1 MRLFQ
6 IITAALVCV
15 ALYVLIFQRDALMGR
30 DAQATAEAATNAT
43 ESATDTDDAAQMRVV
58 VLPSEAR
65 VISDAVRLRG
75 RSEAARFVEIRAET
89 AGRIISDPIK
99 SGAFVTAGDILCQID
114 EGTRAAA
121 LAEAEAARSTAEAQ
135 LNAAEIDANAAARLN
150 ESGFASETR
159 AAGASAAL
167 RSAQAALR
175 SAEAAIDRAA
185 EELSRIEIRAPFDG
199 LLESDTAELGTL
211 MQPGA
216 LCATVIDLDP
226 IKFVGFL
233 PEAELARVDIGQT
246 ATTRLV
252 DGREVTG
259 QVRFVAR
266 SADPQTRTFRVEIE
280 AENPDLTIADGQS
293 AEISIATAG
302 TAAHLLPSSALTL
315 DDQGQLGLRI
325 VTDENRV
332 QFRPATMMRDT
343 PDGVLVTGLPDQV
356 RVIIVGQ
363 EFVSDGVAVTPVSV
377 QDIPLGENASLDAL
391 RDTLGGGQ

>member
-1 MRLFQ
+1 MRIFPV
-6 IITAALVCV
+6 ITALLVCA

-30 DAQATAEAATNAT
+30 DSESPAAAEAAQIDSGSFGNA
-43 ESATDTDDAAQMRVV
+43 MRVV
-58 VLPSEAR
+58 ILPSHAE

-89 AGRIISDPIK
+89 SGRIISDPIK
-99 SGAFVTAGDILCQID
+99 AGQSVTAGDILCQID

-135 LNAAEIDANAAARLN
+135 LAAAQIDANAATRLN

-159 AAGASAAL
+159 AASASASL
-167 RSAQAALR
+167 SSAEAALR

-185 EELSRIEIRAPFDG
+185 EELARVEIRAPFNG

-233 PEAELARVDIGQT
+233 PEAELARISIGQT

-252 DGREVTG
+252 DGREVDG
-259 QVRFVAR
+259 IVRFVAR

-280 AENPDLTIADGQS
+280 AENPDLSIGDGQS
-293 AEISIATAG
+293 ADIAIATEG
-302 TAAHLLPSSALTL
+302 TAAHLVPSSALTL
-315 DDQGQLGLRI
+315 DDQGDLGLRVVAEDNLVAFYP
-325 VTDENRV
+325 VTLL
-332 QFRPATMMRDT
+332 RDT
-343 PDGVLVTGLPDQV
+343 PDGALVTGLPEQV
-356 RVIIVGQ
+356 DIIIVGQ
-363 EFVSDGVAVTPVSV
+363 EFVSNGGQVVPVSIH
-377 QDIPLGENASLDAL
+377 DIPAGQNATIDAA
-391 RDTLGGGQ
+391 RSALGGAQ

>member
-1 MRLFQ
+1 MRIFPV
-6 IITAALVCV
+6 ITALLVCA

-30 DAQATAEAATNAT
+30 DSESPAAAEAAQMDSGTFG
-43 ESATDTDDAAQMRVV
+43 DAMRVV
-58 VLPSEAR
+58 ILPSHAEL
-65 VISDAVRLRG
+65 ISDAVRLRG

-89 AGRIISDPIK
+89 SGRIISDPIK
-99 SGAFVTAGDILCQID
+99 AGQSVTAGDILCQID

-135 LNAAEIDANAAARLN
+135 LAAAQIDANAATRLS

-159 AAGASAAL
+159 AASAAASL
-167 RSAQAALR
+167 SSAEAALR

-185 EELSRIEIRAPFDG
+185 EELARIEIRAPFNG

-233 PEAELARVDIGQT
+233 PEAELARISIGQL

-252 DGREVTG
+252 NGREVDG
-259 QVRFVAR
+259 IVRFVAR

-280 AENPDLTIADGQS
+280 AESPDLSIGDGQS
-293 AEISIATAG
+293 ADIAIATEG
-302 TAAHLLPSSALTL
+302 TAAHLVPSSALTL
-315 DDQGQLGLRI
+315 DDQGDLGLRVVAEDNLVAFYP
-325 VTDENRV
+325 VTLL
-332 QFRPATMMRDT
+332 RDT
-343 PDGVLVTGLPDQV
+343 PDGALVTGLPDQV
-356 RVIIVGQ
+356 DIIIVGQ
-363 EFVSDGVAVTPVSV
+363 EFVSNGGQVVPVSIN
-377 QDIPLGENASLDAL
+377 DIPTGQNATIDAA
-391 RDTLGGGQ
+391 RSALGGAQ

>member
-1 MRLFQ
+1 MRIGPVL
-6 IITAALVCV
+6 TALLVCA

-30 DAQATAEAATNAT
+30 DSESPASAEAAQMDSGTFG
-43 ESATDTDDAAQMRVV
+43 DAMRVV
-58 VLPSEAR
+58 ILPSRAE

-89 AGRIISDPIK
+89 SGRIISDPIK
-99 SGAFVTAGDILCQID
+99 AGQSVTAGDILCQID

-135 LNAAEIDANAAARLN
+135 LAAAQIDANAATRLS

-159 AAGASAAL
+159 AASAAASL
-167 RSAQAALR
+167 SSAEAALR

-185 EELSRIEIRAPFDG
+185 EELARVEIRAPFNG

-233 PEAELARVDIGQT
+233 PEAELARISIGQL

-252 DGREVTG
+252 NGREVDG
-259 QVRFVAR
+259 IVRFVAR

-280 AENPDLTIADGQS
+280 AENPDLSIGDGQS
-293 AEISIATAG
+293 ADIAIATEG
-302 TAAHLLPSSALTL
+302 TAAHLVPSSALTL
-315 DDQGQLGLRI
+315 DDQGDLGLRVVAEDNLVAFYP
-325 VTDENRV
+325 VTLL
-332 QFRPATMMRDT
+332 RDT
-343 PDGVLVTGLPDQV
+343 PDGALVTGLPDQV
-356 RVIIVGQ
+356 DIIIVGQ
-363 EFVSDGVAVTPVSV
+363 EFVSNGGQVVPVSI
-377 QDIPLGENASLDAL
+377 QDIPTGQNATIDAA
-391 RDTLGGGQ
+391 RSALGGAQ

>member
-1 MRLFQ
+1 MRIFPV
-6 IITAALVCV
+6 ITALLVCA

-30 DAQATAEAATNAT
+30 DSESPAAAEAAQMDSGTFG
-43 ESATDTDDAAQMRVV
+43 DAMRVV
-58 VLPSEAR
+58 ILPSHAE

-89 AGRIISDPIK
+89 SGRIISDPIK
-99 SGAFVTAGDILCQID
+99 AGQSVTAGDILCQID

-135 LNAAEIDANAAARLN
+135 LAAAQIDANAATRLS

-159 AAGASAAL
+159 AASAAASL
-167 RSAQAALR
+167 SSAEAALR

-185 EELSRIEIRAPFDG
+185 EELARIEIRAPFNG

-233 PEAELARVDIGQT
+233 PEAELARISIGQL

-252 DGREVTG
+252 NGREVDG
-259 QVRFVAR
+259 IVRFVAR

-280 AENPDLTIADGQS
+280 AENPDLSIGDGQS
-293 AEISIATAG
+293 ADIAIATEG
-302 TAAHLLPSSALTL
+302 TAAHLVPSSALTL
-315 DDQGQLGLRI
+315 DDQGDLGLRVVAEDNLVAFYP
-325 VTDENRV
+325 VTLL
-332 QFRPATMMRDT
+332 RDT
-343 PDGVLVTGLPDQV
+343 PDGALVTGLPDQV
-356 RVIIVGQ
+356 DIIIVGQ
-363 EFVSDGVAVTPVSV
+363 EFVSNGGQVVPVSI
-377 QDIPLGENASLDAL
+377 QDIPTGQNATIDAA
-391 RDTLGGGQ
+391 RSALGGAQ

>member
-1 MRLFQ
+1 MRIFPV
-6 IITAALVCV
+6 ITALLVCA

-30 DAQATAEAATNAT
+30 DSESPASAEAAQ
-43 ESATDTDDAAQMRVV
+43 TDSGTFGDAMRVV
-58 VLPSEAR
+58 ILPSHAE

-89 AGRIISDPIK
+89 SGRIISDPIK
-99 SGAFVTAGDILCQID
+99 AGQSVTAGDILCQID

-135 LNAAEIDANAAARLN
+135 LAAAQIDANAATRLS

-159 AAGASAAL
+159 AASAAASL
-167 RSAQAALR
+167 SSAEAALR

-185 EELSRIEIRAPFDG
+185 EELARIEIRAPFNG

-233 PEAELARVDIGQT
+233 PEAELARISIGQL

-252 DGREVTG
+252 NGREVDG
-259 QVRFVAR
+259 IVRFVAR

-280 AENPDLTIADGQS
+280 AENPDLSIGDGQS
-293 AEISIATAG
+293 ADIAIATEG
-302 TAAHLLPSSALTL
+302 TAAHLVPSSALTL
-315 DDQGQLGLRI
+315 DDQGDLGLRVVAEDNLVAFYP
-325 VTDENRV
+325 VTLL
-332 QFRPATMMRDT
+332 RDT
-343 PDGVLVTGLPDQV
+343 PDGALVTGLPDQV
-356 RVIIVGQ
+356 DIIIVGQ
-363 EFVSDGVAVTPVSV
+363 EFVSNGGQVVPVSI
-377 QDIPLGENASLDAL
+377 QDIPTGQNATIDAA
-391 RDTLGGGQ
+391 RSALGGAQ

>member
-1 MRLFQ
+1 MRIFPV
-6 IITAALVCV
+6 ITALLVCA

-30 DAQATAEAATNAT
+30 DSESPASAEAAQ
-43 ESATDTDDAAQMRVV
+43 TDSGTFGDAMRVV
-58 VLPSEAR
+58 ILPSHAE

-89 AGRIISDPIK
+89 SGRIISDPIK
-99 SGAFVTAGDILCQID
+99 AGQSVTAGDILCQID

-135 LNAAEIDANAAARLN
+135 LAAAQIDANAATRLN

-159 AAGASAAL
+159 AASASASL
-167 RSAQAALR
+167 SSAEAALR

-185 EELSRIEIRAPFDG
+185 EELARIEIRAPFNG

-233 PEAELARVDIGQT
+233 PEAELARISIGQL

-252 DGREVTG
+252 NGREVDG
-259 QVRFVAR
+259 IVRFVAR

-280 AENPDLTIADGQS
+280 AENPDLSIGDGQS
-293 AEISIATAG
+293 ADIAIATEG
-302 TAAHLLPSSALTL
+302 TAAHLVPSSALTL
-315 DDQGQLGLRI
+315 DDQGDLGLRVVAEDNLVAFYP
-325 VTDENRV
+325 VTLL
-332 QFRPATMMRDT
+332 RDT
-343 PDGVLVTGLPDQV
+343 PDGALVTGLPDQV
-356 RVIIVGQ
+356 DIIIVGQ
-363 EFVSDGVAVTPVSV
+363 EFVSNGGQVVPVSI
-377 QDIPLGENASLDAL
+377 QDIPTGQNATIDAA
-391 RDTLGGGQ
+391 RSALGGAQ

>member
-1 MRLFQ
+1 MRIFPV
-6 IITAALVCV
+6 ITALLVCA

-30 DAQATAEAATNAT
+30 DSESPAAAEAAQMDSGTFG
-43 ESATDTDDAAQMRVV
+43 DAMRVV
-58 VLPSEAR
+58 ILPSHAE
-65 VISDAVRLRG
+65 VISDAMRLRG

-89 AGRIISDPIK
+89 SGRIISDPIK
-99 SGAFVTAGDILCQID
+99 AGQSVTAGDILCQID

-135 LNAAEIDANAAARLN
+135 LAAAQIDANAATRLS

-159 AAGASAAL
+159 AASAAASL
-167 RSAQAALR
+167 SSAEAALR

-185 EELSRIEIRAPFDG
+185 EELARIEIRAPFNG

-233 PEAELARVDIGQT
+233 PEAELARISIGQL

-252 DGREVTG
+252 NGREVDG
-259 QVRFVAR
+259 IVRFVAR

-280 AENPDLTIADGQS
+280 AENPDLSIGDGQS
-293 AEISIATAG
+293 ADIAIATEG
-302 TAAHLLPSSALTL
+302 TAAHLVPSSALTL
-315 DDQGQLGLRI
+315 DDQGDLGLRVVAEDNLVAFYP
-325 VTDENRV
+325 VTLL
-332 QFRPATMMRDT
+332 RDT
-343 PDGVLVTGLPDQV
+343 PDGALVTGLPDQV
-356 RVIIVGQ
+356 DIIIVGQ
-363 EFVSDGVAVTPVSV
+363 EFVSNGGQVVPVSI
-377 QDIPLGENASLDAL
+377 QDIPTGQNATIDAA
-391 RDTLGGGQ
+391 RSALGGAQ

>member
-1 MRLFQ
+1 MRIFPV
-6 IITAALVCV
+6 ITALLVCA

-30 DAQATAEAATNAT
+30 DSESPAAAEAAQMDSGTFG
-43 ESATDTDDAAQMRVV
+43 DAMRVV
-58 VLPSEAR
+58 ILPSHAE

-89 AGRIISDPIK
+89 SGRIISDPIK
-99 SGAFVTAGDILCQID
+99 AGQSVTAGDILCQID

-135 LNAAEIDANAAARLN
+135 LAAAQIDANAATRLS

-159 AAGASAAL
+159 AASAAASL
-167 RSAQAALR
+167 SSAEAALR

-185 EELSRIEIRAPFDG
+185 EELARIEIRAPFNG

-233 PEAELARVDIGQT
+233 PEAELARISIGQT

-252 DGREVTG
+252 NGREVDG
-259 QVRFVAR
+259 IVRFVAR

-280 AENPDLTIADGQS
+280 AENPDLSIGDGQS
-293 AEISIATAG
+293 ADIAIATEG
-302 TAAHLLPSSALTL
+302 TAAHLVPSSALTL
-315 DDQGQLGLRI
+315 DDQGDLGLRVVAEDNLVAFYP
-325 VTDENRV
+325 VTLL
-332 QFRPATMMRDT
+332 RDT
-343 PDGVLVTGLPDQV
+343 PDGALVTGLPDQV
-356 RVIIVGQ
+356 DIIIVGQ
-363 EFVSDGVAVTPVSV
+363 EFVSNGGQVVPVSI
-377 QDIPLGENASLDAL
+377 QDIPTGQNATIDAA
-391 RDTLGGGQ
+391 RSALGGAQ

>member
-1 MRLFQ
+1 MRIFPV
-6 IITAALVCV
+6 ITALLVCA

-30 DAQATAEAATNAT
+30 DSESPAAAEAAQMDSGTFG
-43 ESATDTDDAAQMRVV
+43 DAMRVV
-58 VLPSEAR
+58 ILPSHAE

-89 AGRIISDPIK
+89 SGRIISDPIK
-99 SGAFVTAGDILCQID
+99 AGQSVTAGDILCQID

-135 LNAAEIDANAAARLN
+135 LAAAQIDANAATRLS

-159 AAGASAAL
+159 AASAAASL
-167 RSAQAALR
+167 SSAEAALR

-185 EELSRIEIRAPFDG
+185 EELARIEIRAPFNG

-233 PEAELARVDIGQT
+233 PEAELARISIGQL

-252 DGREVTG
+252 NGREVDG
-259 QVRFVAR
+259 IVRFVAR

-280 AENPDLTIADGQS
+280 AENPDLSIGDGQS
-293 AEISIATAG
+293 ADIAIATEG
-302 TAAHLLPSSALTL
+302 TAAHLVPSSALTL
-315 DDQGQLGLRI
+315 DDQGDLGLRVVAEDNLVAFYP
-325 VTDENRV
+325 VTLL
-332 QFRPATMMRDT
+332 RDT
-343 PDGVLVTGLPDQV
+343 PDGALVTGLPDQV
-356 RVIIVGQ
+356 DIIIVGQ
-363 EFVSDGVAVTPVSV
+363 EFVSHGGQVVPVSI
-377 QDIPLGENASLDAL
+377 QDIPTGQNATIDAA
-391 RDTLGGGQ
+391 RSALGGAQ